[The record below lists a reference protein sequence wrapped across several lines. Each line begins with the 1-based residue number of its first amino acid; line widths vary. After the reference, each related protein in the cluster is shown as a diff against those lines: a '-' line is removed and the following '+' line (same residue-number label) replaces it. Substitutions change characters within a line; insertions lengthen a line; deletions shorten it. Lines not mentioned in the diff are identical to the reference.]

1 MNSSGEKL
9 WRQSSTVVGGSLGN
23 SESYAKDV
31 DLRTGP
37 AVSNGVE
44 YGQRGVVT
52 HESPIEMSRSRR
64 YRKGCMAISACILLV
79 IVAVIAVVVGVK
91 VGHKNDN
98 DGSSGAAPVSANSI
112 SSICNGTL

>member
-91 VGHKNDN
+91 VGHRN
-98 DGSSGAAPVSANSI
+98 DGRSGAAPVSANSI